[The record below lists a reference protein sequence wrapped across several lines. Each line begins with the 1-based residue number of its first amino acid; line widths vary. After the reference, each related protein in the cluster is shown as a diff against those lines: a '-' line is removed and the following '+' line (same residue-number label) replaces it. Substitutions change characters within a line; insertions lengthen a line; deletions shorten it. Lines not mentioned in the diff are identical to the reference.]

1 MSNKKNKKVLIMALV
16 HEDMIDAH
24 LLEIHHIVR
33 ARLDGVGDLFELHG
47 EVDFAL
53 LQSPQH
59 RSGNILA
66 LPAQHLQ
73 ILLHRV

>member
-1 MSNKKNKKVLIMALV
+1 MTCVEHQILELVALV
-16 HEDMIDAH
+16 HENMVDAH
-24 LLEIHHIVR
+24 LLEVHHVVR
-33 ARLDGVGDLFELHG
+33 ARFDCVGDTLQLHG
-47 EVDFAL
+47 EVDLAL

-59 RSGNILA
+59 RSGNILT